1 MAILQTS
8 DFVGN
13 YKVSTSRFTEL
24 QWYIDNYEKY
34 YLTRLL
40 GADLYTAF
48 IADLTGTTPQIPQT
62 TRFIELFN
70 SFISITSY
78 TSSLVIS
85 EGIKTMLIQ
94 FVYFHYVR
102 NSNQYNSIAGQV
114 VPSNENSGQANY
126 LGTNLIE
133 VYNQGVVNY
142 INIQLLAESDAS
154 KYPEI
159 KQTNPEYL
167 HLASGI

>member
-8 DFVGN
+8 DFVGE

-24 QWYIDNYEKY
+24 QWYIDNFEKY

-40 GADLYTAF
+40 GADLYAAF
-48 IADLTGTTPQIPQT
+48 IADLTGTTPQVPQT
-62 TRFIELFN
+62 TRFLNLFN
-70 SFISITSY
+70 SFLSIPSY
-78 TSSLVIS
+78 TSALVIS

-114 VPSNENSGQANY
+114 APSNENSTQANY
-126 LGTNLIE
+126 KGTNIID
-133 VYNQGVVNY
+133 VYNLGIQNY
-142 INIQLLAESDAS
+142 CAIQLFFESDLTT
-154 KYPEI
+154 YPEA
-159 KQTNPEYL
+159 QQSYPEYL
-167 HLASGI
+167 SYASGI